1 MSLLDNLSSEAKVAY
16 FALVLVILIVA
27 FYAVQSYNA
36 ENLENTHYLYTSG
49 ATQRFFQEPSAVNQG
64 DYTTGYNFRQP
75 VQFPEKHENMTSYPD
90 EPDLWA
96 VGHDLYAYKTGIT
109 GQTLGLKVNRGGM
122 GMQNMTSEHMADD
135 PYEKLLHQTVLAG
148 GEQ

>member
-1 MSLLDNLSSEAKVAY
+1 MSLLNNLTSEAKVAY

-27 FYAVQSYNA
+27 FYAVQSYTA
-36 ENLENTHYLYTSG
+36 ENLENTKYLYTSG
-49 ATQRFFQEPSAVNQG
+49 ATQRFFQENTSANIG
-64 DYTTGYNFRQP
+64 EYTSGRNFEQP
-75 VQFPEKHENMTSYPD
+75 IELPTENLTSSPD

-96 VGHDLYAYKTGIT
+96 VGQDLYAYKTGIT
-109 GQTLGLKVNRGGM
+109 GQTLGLKTNRGGM

>member
-1 MSLLDNLSSEAKVAY
+1 MSFLDNLSSEAKVAY
-16 FALVLVILIVA
+16 FALVLVILVVA
-27 FYAVQSYNA
+27 FYAVQTYNA
-36 ENLENTHYLYTSG
+36 ENLENTQYLYTSG
-49 ATQRFFQEPSAVNQG
+49 ATQRFFQEPSAVNMG
-64 DYTTGYNFRQP
+64 DFTTGYNFQQP
-75 VQFPEKHENMTSYPD
+75 VTLPSENLTAYPG

-96 VGHDLYAYKTGIT
+96 VGQDLYAYKTGIT

>member
-36 ENLENTHYLYTSG
+36 ERLENTQYLYTSG
-49 ATQRFFQEPSAVNQG
+49 ATQRFFGSEFSSANQG
-64 DYTTGYNFRQP
+64 DYTTGYNFQQP
-75 VQFPEKHENMTSYPD
+75 VESPNEDMTSSPD

-96 VGHDLYAYKTGIT
+96 VGQDLYAYKTGIT

>member
-27 FYAVQSYNA
+27 FYAVQSYKA
-36 ENLENTHYLYTSG
+36 ERLENTQYLYTSG

-64 DYTTGYNFRQP
+64 DFTTGYNFQQAIQLP
-75 VQFPEKHENMTSYPD
+75 SEHMTSSAD

-96 VGHDLYAYKTGIT
+96 VGQDLYAYKTGIT